1 MSWETLVVGH
11 FKLKEDIGEDIEKKI
26 ISELE
31 EVLECEIKY
40 DDGYDEYEFEDVN
53 WVSHVRGDKI
63 KEVVEKYKDYFVYFE
78 SSVFYLNEADENI
91 SLSDG
96 KIEAQ
101 VFE

>member
-1 MSWETLVVGH
+1 MVGH
-11 FKLKEDIGEDIEKKI
+11 FKLKEDIGEDIAKKI

-31 EVLECEIKY
+31 EVLE